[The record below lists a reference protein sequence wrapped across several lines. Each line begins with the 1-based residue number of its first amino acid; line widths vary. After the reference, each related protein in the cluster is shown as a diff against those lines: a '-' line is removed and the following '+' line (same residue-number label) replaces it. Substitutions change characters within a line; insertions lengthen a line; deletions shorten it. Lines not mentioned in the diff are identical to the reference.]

1 MSAKEAVLFF
11 DTETT
16 GFVRKDLPIG
26 DPAQPHCVQIAALL
40 CSKEGEVQSALNV
53 LIRADGWRIPYQA
66 AQVHGITEE
75 QTHRYGVR
83 EEVAAEIFYNLASN
97 AFAIVGHNIAFDIS
111 AIETLFHRV
120 KKNAWSLPE
129 QRFCTMNLSKKILNL
144 PPTQRMLNAGIDEP
158 KAPSLA
164 EAYRFFFKEEIDG
177 AHDAMADTKACH
189 RIFYELRR
197 LRQKEKGDQA

>member
-1 MSAKEAVLFF
+1 MSERDAVLFF

-16 GFVRKDLPIG
+16 GLVRKDLPIG

-40 CSKEGEVQSALNV
+40 CNKEGEIQSSLNLLV
-53 LIRADGWRIPYQA
+53 RADGWRIPYQA
-66 AQVHGITEE
+66 TQVHGITEE
-75 QTHRYGVR
+75 QTRRYGVR

-97 AFAIVGHNIAFDIS
+97 AFAVVGHNVGFDVS
-111 AIETLFHRV
+111 VIETLFHRV
-120 KKNAWSLPE
+120 KKSAWTLPE
-129 QRFCTMNLSKKILNL
+129 HKYCTMNLSKRTLNL
-144 PPTQRMLNAGIDEP
+144 PPTQKMLNAGMNEP

-177 AHDAMADTKACH
+177 AHDAMADTRACH

-197 LRQKEKGDQA
+197 RRQEEKRGTE